1 MKSEW
6 KTALAGGCA
15 GALVALVVVFAAGA
29 LGLLPGRAGDAA
41 LHDYL
46 MAHPEILVDMQTKL
60 QAEQDAATQ
69 ETQQDA
75 VDKLGTKAFFD
86 PRFAYITGPA
96 NAKRTVVEFFDYNCP
111 YCRASIPALK
121 AFYARHKN
129 DTRFAFIEF
138 PIKGPQ
144 STLAARAALAARRQG
159 DKYVAFHFALM
170 AEDGPVDSNTLMVD
184 AKKSGLDWNK
194 LQNDMNA
201 PDIAFAIAA
210 AHGLAEAAKI
220 DGTPAFIINGKIR
233 EGAINDGILNQMAR
247 G

>member
-6 KTALAGGCA
+6 KSAVAGGVA
-15 GALVALVVVFAAGA
+15 GALAVLVVAYAAGA
-29 LGLLPGRAGDAA
+29 LGVLPNRAGDAA
-41 LHDYL
+41 FHDYL

-60 QAEQDAATQ
+60 QAAQDAAAQ
-69 ETQQDA
+69 KAQQDA
-75 VDKLGTKAFFD
+75 VDKLGTKAFFN
-86 PRFAYITGPA
+86 PKFAFITGPA
-96 NAKRTVVEFFDYNCP
+96 DAKRTVVEFFDYNCP

-121 AFYARHKN
+121 TFYARHKT

-144 STLAARAALAARRQG
+144 STLAARAALAARRQS

-170 AEDGPVDSNTLMVD
+170 AEDGLVDADTLMAD
-184 AKKSGLDWNK
+184 AQKAGLDWGK

-201 PDIAFAIAA
+201 PDIPVAIAA

-220 DGTPAFIINGKIR
+220 DGTPAFIVNGKIH
-233 EGAINDGILNQMAR
+233 EGAIDDAILRQMAK